1 MVQKA
6 RLARAFCFSGAIATG
21 DINHTRI
28 PIPRDE
34 LAGDALGGLFRL
46 LGRMLVEPVFELPI
60 KGVGDG
66 VLRVLR
72 PRHEPSETATTVAS
86 LLTWIMAILAAAGRW
101 QALAS

>member
-1 MVQKA
+1 MTWPA
-6 RLARAFCFSGAIATG
+6 TRLAGSS
-21 DINHTRI
+21 DS
-28 PIPRDE
+28 
-34 LAGDALGGLFRL
+34 LGGCWSNRC
-46 LGRMLVEPVFELPI
+46 FELPI